1 MKIALVLAV
10 ASLGLAGCGSVDFFG
25 DSGSAPEQSSQL
37 PDTSQS
43 VAAMPTPAASPAS
56 SQMASTQPDTT
67 DMSAVP
73 APTAS
78 YAPVA
83 QAAAS
88 PSAHC
93 TTLAKQRAQ
102 DAAFQGEDP
111 DTQESVYNRTYSDCI
126 AWDMKHAFR

>member
-25 DSGSAPEQSSQL
+25 DSGSAQEQSSSADAPQN
-37 PDTSQS
+37 
-43 VAAMPTPAASPAS
+43 VAPAPAASPAPS
-56 SQMASTQPDTT
+56 PQMASTQADTT
-67 DMSAVP
+67 DMSAGQTP
-73 APTAS
+73 PS
-78 YAPVA
+78 DAPVL

-93 TTLAKQRAQ
+93 TALGKQRAQ

-111 DTQESVYNRTYSDCI
+111 DTQEAVYNRTYSDCV
-126 AWDMKHAFR
+126 AWDLKHAFR